1 MSNPEELAAE
11 EQGGSHSSFNE
22 HLKENT
28 ASGEQFEAQISSA
41 AFKVGAERFKHTIGM
56 MCVRE
61 PRVLP
66 SVQ

>member
-1 MSNPEELAAE
+1 MSNPEEPAAE
-11 EQGGSHSSFNE
+11 EQGDSNSSFNE

-28 ASGEQFEAQISSA
+28 ASGEQFEARISSA
-41 AFKVGAERFKHTIGM
+41 VFKVGM